1 MVKKLIYILI
11 VLLAFVAGAVVGVSL
26 NPANLNRIPTVE
38 AVKAEAP
45 AAKDTAVKETTTPAA
60 VTSDN
65 TKSTLVGKWQSAD
78 GTKKS
83 VLEFFADGSG
93 KDHLIVG
100 SADSVRT
107 FNWGIIDSTHVSF
120 DYSNSLEIVTMALS
134 QSSLSLTY
142 ADGQVN
148 EYQKSE

>member
-1 MVKKLIYILI
+1 MVKKLIYILV
-11 VLLAFVAGAVVGVSL
+11 VLFAFVAGAVVGVSL

-38 AVKAEAP
+38 AVKADTP
-45 AAKDTAVKETTTPAA
+45 AAKVTTPTEKAQPVA
-60 VTSDN
+60 SDN
-65 TKSTLVGKWQSAD
+65 IKSTLVGKWQSAD

-83 VLEFFADGSG
+83 VLEFLADGSG

-134 QSSLSLTY
+134 QTTLSLTY

-148 EYQKSE
+148 EYQKAQ